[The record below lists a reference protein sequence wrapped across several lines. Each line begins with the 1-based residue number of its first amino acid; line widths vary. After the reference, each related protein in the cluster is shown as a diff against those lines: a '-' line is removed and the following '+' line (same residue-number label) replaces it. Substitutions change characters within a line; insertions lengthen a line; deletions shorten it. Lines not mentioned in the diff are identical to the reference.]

1 MPEQSEQP
9 VIRPFADT
17 FRELAGGTIADDAA
31 VQLAAVTAAVAAT
44 GKKGTLTIKI
54 DVAPM
59 KGVMDAL
66 RVTAVVTSKE
76 PADDVPSSIFYP
88 DDAGNL
94 RRDHPRQGTLPFD
107 GPRRV
112 PQPDAHIAD
121 AR

>member
-1 MPEQSEQP
+1 MTEEGEP

-17 FRELAGGTIADDAA
+17 FREMAGGEVADDAA
-31 VQLAAVTAAVAAT
+31 VQLAEVTAAVAAT
-44 GKKGTLTIKI
+44 GRKGSLTIRI

-66 RVTAVVTSKE
+66 SVTGAVTSKL
-76 PADDVPSSIFYP
+76 PAPDARASIFYS

-94 RRDHPRQGTLPFD
+94 VRDHPRQTMLPFD

-112 PQPDAHIAD
+112 AEADANIAD